1 MASPSLLSDDVDDG
15 KHTAEVKVRILAPAD
30 LGSMFISNL
39 VAYIGYLDGLPR
51 GGQRPGLASWPP
63 SGGLPLF
70 LDLNLPQAAS
80 GSYLAP
86 DSRSL

>member
-15 KHTAEVKVRILAPAD
+15 KHTAEVKARILASAD

-39 VAYIGYLDGLPR
+39 VAFTGYLDGLLR
-51 GGQRPGLASWPP
+51 GRQRPGLASWPP

-80 GSYLAP
+80 DSCLTP
-86 DSRSL
+86 DLHSL